1 LPGGEDIVDISI
13 GQLGKISDI
22 TLFRN
27 NSQHLDAKSRFLG
40 DKAYIG
46 EEFITTP
53 YQNLIRSQKK
63 LNLQRLNKKTRRKY
77 HQEELVFNISYVE
90 SKLFE

>member
-1 LPGGEDIVDISI
+1 LLGDEHIVAISI

-22 TLFRN
+22 TLFRSN
-27 NSQHLDAKSRFLG
+27 RQNLNAQQTFLG

-53 YQNLIRSQKK
+53 YQNLIRSPK
-63 LNLQRLNKKTRRKY
+63 RLNFQRFK
-77 HQEELVFNISYVE
+77 N
-90 SKLFE
+90 

>member
-1 LPGGEDIVDISI
+1 LPGGEDIVNIST

-22 TLFRN
+22 LLFRS
-27 NSQHLDAKSRFLG
+27 NSQKLDANERFLG

-53 YQNLIRSQKK
+53 YKGSKKAELSEIQK
-63 LNLQRLNKKTRRKY
+63 
-77 HQEELVFNISYVE
+77 
-90 SKLFE
+90 